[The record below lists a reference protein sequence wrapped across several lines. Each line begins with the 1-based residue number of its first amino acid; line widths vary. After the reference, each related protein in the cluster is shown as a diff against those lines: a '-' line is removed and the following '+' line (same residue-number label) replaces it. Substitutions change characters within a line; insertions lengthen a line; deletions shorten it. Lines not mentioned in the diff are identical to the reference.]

1 MQDEGGASHTAAIIK
16 NFTPNGKSKY
26 CPNIV
31 LDDAAKM
38 LPAFI
43 SLT

>member
-16 NFTPNGKSKY
+16 FTPNGKSNY